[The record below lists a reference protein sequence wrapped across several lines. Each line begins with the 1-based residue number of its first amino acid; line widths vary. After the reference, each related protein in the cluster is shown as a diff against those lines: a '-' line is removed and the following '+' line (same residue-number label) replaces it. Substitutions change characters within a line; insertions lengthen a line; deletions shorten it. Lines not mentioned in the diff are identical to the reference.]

1 MKRILTF
8 IIIAHLG
15 FGSCFAQYFTIGAGI
30 NYGGPLPTEVVDSTS
45 GKPLPGLTAGASYW
59 VKINERFSF
68 APGLYFSYRG
78 LDYSQS
84 FTRDTLFTVDI
95 NGNSGEVPSFY
106 TAYVEGSMR
115 LYYLDIPLLVS
126 VRIKKFQMMVGP
138 YFSLLVGGRDSGNVR
153 VVIGSGGFFDDYT
166 DVFNNY
172 AVIRDL
178 EHGIMLG
185 SVIPIYKKLGL
196 EFRASRSFITLYNL
210 DKMGD
215 HGQGSMKSYNTYI
228 YFGLNYKLSGD

>member
-1 MKRILTF
+1 M
-8 IIIAHLG
+8 
-15 FGSCFAQYFTIGAGI
+15 
-30 NYGGPLPTEVVDSTS
+30 
-45 GKPLPGLTAGASYW
+45 PGLTAGASYR
-59 VKINERFSF
+59 VRISERLSV
-68 APGLYFSYRG
+68 APGLYLSHRG

-84 FTRDTLFTVDI
+84 FTRDTLFTVHI

-115 LYYLDIPLLVS
+115 LYYLEIPLLLS
-126 VRIKKFQMMVGP
+126 VRIKKFQMLAGP
-138 YFSLLVGGRDSGNVR
+138 YFSFLLGGRDSGNVR

-166 DVFNNY
+166 DVYNNY
-172 AVIRDL
+172 SVIRNL

-185 SVIPIYKKLGL
+185 SVLPLYKNLGL

-210 DKMGD
+210 DKISD

-228 YFGLNYKLSGD
+228 YLGLNYQLGGD